1 VIGFDDSLDDLE
13 VFDPTPEP
21 IKEPQDEWNI

>member
-13 VFDPTPEP
+13 VVDPIPEHV
-21 IKEPQDEWNI
+21 EESQDEWNI